1 MLFLKDGIIYLQI
14 YEYYKKEIIKGTYV
28 AHSKLPSKR
37 RLSNEYQISL
47 TSVENAYAKLLEEGF
62 IYAKERKGYFV
73 SDVGELYVLENKQ
86 HTFQKKHRISDMI
99 FHIPECPMKGFR
111 IKYFASFR
119 ILFWRTMTFWNRW
132 TIKDISLYACK

>member
-86 HTFQKKHRISDMI
+86 HTFQKETSDI
-99 FHIPECPMKGFR
+99 RYDPMKGFR